1 MFDWNEPRI
10 TYLRSA
16 VARTTFYED
25 LAQRMAHLLPDAKT
39 VCDAGCGPG
48 FLSFAMSRHFPR
60 IFAADRSEEAVRFLQ
75 NELTRQGIQN
85 VTAACCDLSAY
96 TPEQPFDAMVFC
108 LFGAMEAC
116 LAIGRR
122 CCRGKLLIVKRNDSR
137 HRFSLTEQPLA
148 GESADD
154 AAALLDR
161 RGIPC
166 TREDFSPELG
176 QPLKSLDD
184 AMDFFLS
191 YSRDDPAA
199 LTYDAVR
206 ARLRQTGDPEFPYYL
221 PQARPLS
228 LFVIDTE
235 ELCHE
240 ETV

>member
-1 MFDWNEPRI
+1 MFDWNEQRI
-10 TYLRSA
+10 AFLQSA
-16 VARTTFYED
+16 AARTTFYED
-25 LAQRMAHLLPDAKT
+25 LARRIAHLLSDAQT

-60 IFAADRSEEAVRFLQ
+60 IFAADRDETAVRFLQ
-75 NELTRQGIQN
+75 NELTLRAIRN
-85 VTAACCDLSAY
+85 VTAARCDLSAY

-108 LFGAMEAC
+108 LFGPMDAC

-122 CCRGKLLIVKRNDSR
+122 CCRGKLLVIKRNDR
-137 HRFSLTEQPLA
+137 HHRFSLTAQPLV

-154 AAALLDR
+154 AAALLDCR
-161 RGIPC
+161 AIPYS
-166 TREDFSPELG
+166 RENFSSELG

-184 AMDFFLS
+184 AMDFFRS

-206 ARLRQTGDPEFPYYL
+206 ARLRQTDDPVFPYYL
-221 PQARPLS
+221 PQTRPLS
-228 LFVIDTE
+228 LFVIDIK